1 MGYRLYLL
9 LVEIIVSVGTAV
21 YGWWLTV
28 DKVIETGSPVIAAL
42 SEIMPVEYWALVF
55 IWLGSVRLGLLLLAY
70 PQYEKRFLF
79 GRKVCSA
86 LIGILW
92 LFTGLDTIR
101 LYGPAA
107 PIYLIIAVQSMVSYA
122 WLSTLSKNIGT

>member
-9 LVEIIVSVGTAV
+9 LIEIIISIGTAA

-28 DKVIETGSPVIAAL
+28 DKVIETKSPVIAAL
-42 SEIMPVEYWALVF
+42 SEIMPIEYWAIVF
-55 IWLGSVRLGLLLLAY
+55 IWLGSVRLLLLLLAY
-70 PQYEKRFLF
+70 PHFEKQHLL
-79 GRKVCSA
+79 GRRVCSA